1 MVSTLTIL
9 VASALVLWLAWVLIR
24 PSESQIRSLNDWETK
39 RREIDLDAGDAGA
52 YLDRVE
58 RRILAVWRL
67 PEKLNGRKV
76 ILRMHLER
84 SGRVSNVRVE
94 KSSGDKK
101 FDDSAI
107 EAVRTASPFPP
118 VPESARIVVGDLHMV
133 LDPTRP
139 DQPVGKTTEN
149 ATKSKPTP
157 PVSR

>member
-1 MVSTLTIL
+1 MFCRLQLWLCL
-9 VASALVLWLAWVLIR
+9 VATCGLLVTFDARIFAV
-24 PSESQIRSLNDWETK
+24 
-39 RREIDLDAGDAGA
+39 DAGDAGA

-84 SGRVSNVRVE
+84 SGHVSNVRVE